1 MKKGTLYYIIQLE
14 DGNNE
19 VYAMVK
25 ARQME
30 VRSNIKKYFD
40 MAYEGTPIIVP
51 RKENK
56 NVVIISE
63 SEYSRLGRIER
74 IFAYAEKL
82 KGIKDDTLI
91 PDKADIDIRTEN
103 LDKLFA
109 ISTLEDNWNGNG
121 APSFPRKL
129 IEKVHGIITD
139 LAIQPELFPTALQ
152 TIQLEYDNSRK
163 DHMEIEI
170 GTDDMSEVF
179 VVGNSGGESIERIE
193 STARAINER
202 VGAFY
207 G

>member
-1 MKKGTLYYIIQLE
+1 
-14 DGNNE
+14 
-19 VYAMVK
+19 MVK

-82 KGIKDDTLI
+82 KGFSDDKLI
-91 PDKADIDIRTEN
+91 TDKADIDIRTEN

-121 APSFPRKL
+121 APSFSREL
-129 IEKVHGIITD
+129 IEKVHSIIID
-139 LAIQPELFPTALQ
+139 LTIQPELFPTALQ

-179 VVGNSGGESIERIE
+179 IVDKSGAESLEKIE
-193 STARAINER
+193 STTRAINER